1 MPFCS
6 SAAYIFAASFLSIEA
21 HVYHFPLCLWKND
34 SVNERGGNSA
44 SEKTEIS
51 DERLRVLSTESRVS
65 FMEAFV
71 VLFTV
76 IVESK

>member
-1 MPFCS
+1 M
-6 SAAYIFAASFLSIEA
+6 
-21 HVYHFPLCLWKND
+21 
-34 SVNERGGNSA
+34 NESGGNSA

-51 DERLRVLSTESRVS
+51 DERLRVLSTESSVS
-65 FMEAFV
+65 LMEAFV

>member
-1 MPFCS
+1 MPVCS

-21 HVYHFPLCLWKND
+21 HVYHFPFFVWKND

-51 DERLRVLSTESRVS
+51 DESLRVLSMELRVS
-65 FMEAFV
+65 LMEA
-71 VLFTV
+71 LYY
-76 IVESK
+76 KDLN

>member
-1 MPFCS
+1 MPLCS
-6 SAAYIFAASFLSIEA
+6 SAAYIFAASFLLIEA
-21 HVYHFPLCLWKND
+21 QVYHFPFFAWKNA
-34 SVNERGGNSA
+34 SVNESGGNSA

-65 FMEAFV
+65 LMEAFV